1 VTQFDDQEAQH
12 PVLAGRGL
20 VKRYGEVHALDGVD
34 ITVRAGDVVAIVGPS
49 GSGKSS
55 LLHVL
60 SGVLPADAG
69 EVFLSG
75 RPITTLGETQRS
87 VLRRSAFGFVFQ
99 SGLLVAELTAEENAA
114 LPLLLS
120 GVARADAMGAA
131 RDWLA
136 RLGLDGLERR
146 RPGELSGGQAQR
158 VAIAR
163 ALVHRPRVV
172 FADEPTGALDTTTGQ
187 EMVTSLLEAV
197 RQTGAALVV
206 VTHDQTVADRAQRVV
221 EMRDGRVSPAVAA

>member
-1 VTQFDDQEAQH
+1 MTQFDNH

-20 VKRYGEVHALDGVD
+20 VKRYREVNALDGVD
-34 ITVRAGDVVAIVGPS
+34 MTVWAGEVVAIVGPS

-60 SGVLPADAG
+60 SGVLPADGG
-69 EVFLSG
+69 EVFLG
-75 RPITTLGETQRS
+75 GKPITTLGEADRS
-87 VLRRSAFGFVFQ
+87 LLRRSAFGFVFQ
-99 SGLLVAELTAEENAA
+99 AGLLVAELTAEENAA

-120 GVARADAMGAA
+120 GVPRGDALAA
-131 RDWLA
+131 AGEWLA

-163 ALVHRPRVV
+163 AMVHRPRVV
-172 FADEPTGALDTTTGQ
+172 FADEPTGALDSRTGQ
-187 EMVTSLLEAV
+187 EVVTSLLHAT
-197 RQTGAALVV
+197 RQTGAALIV
-206 VTHDQTVADRAQRVV
+206 VTHDRAVASRAQRVV
-221 EMRDGRVSPAVAA
+221 EMRDGRVSSAAAA